1 VTTPTDRTVTPLVVT
16 VLAGY
21 ALLAYAAVAPTL
33 NLAGALL
40 GLALALAVLGIQ
52 LGYVS
57 RPGLAH
63 PRESVALAL
72 LALACLVYVPV
83 VAIGVGWIGFAGF
96 LAGSLRILLPPRVG
110 LAGLAV
116 VVVSV
121 GLIAGLVAGAP
132 LFTVV
137 TSAVSTLVTGLVV
150 HGLTRWWQQT
160 TPTRTARVLTALPV
174 AAGEAAPGE
183 AAPTGAAPVE
193 AASAGA
199 AKAEAP
205 PADTEQG
212 QAVQVEA
219 GTASAKAAR
228 TETASAKAAST
239 EAASAKAA
247 STEAASAKAARTE
260 TASAKAARTETA
272 SAKAASTEADG
283 GTAGSGTADR
293 GKEDG
298 GTADGGTA
306 GGGTADSG
314 TADSGTADTGPDRW
328 ADALRTARSDLDTAG
343 VELTVLGADVELP
356 DEIATPFV
364 ELLRVA
370 VAHTTRSPAATTCR
384 VSVVR
389 RPTEARIV
397 VTHDGATEDPRAE
410 DFEPLGERFEDRD
423 GSVLAERDDAEFTV
437 DGRLPLGARSGAPR
451 TSTLG
456 GPTAEDTTEG
466 AR

>member
-1 VTTPTDRTVTPLVVT
+1 MTTPTDRSVTPLVVT

-40 GLALALAVLGIQ
+40 GLVLALAVLGLQ
-52 LGYVS
+52 VGYVS
-57 RPGLAH
+57 RPGVVH
-63 PRESVALAL
+63 PREGVVVAL
-72 LALACLVYVPV
+72 LALACLVYVPI

-121 GLIAGLVAGAP
+121 GVLAGLVAGAP

-150 HGLTRWWQQT
+150 HGLTRWWQYT
-160 TPTRTARVLTALPV
+160 GSARPAPVLPAPPA
-174 AAGEAAPGE
+174 AAGE
-183 AAPTGAAPVE
+183 
-193 AASAGA
+193 S
-199 AKAEAP
+199 
-205 PADTEQG
+205 
-212 QAVQVEA
+212 
-219 GTASAKAAR
+219 
-228 TETASAKAAST
+228 AST
-239 EAASAKAA
+239 ETTPVETTSAVATPQGVGSEPA
-247 STEAASAKAARTE
+247 GG
-260 TASAKAARTETA
+260 TADGDD
-272 SAKAASTEADG
+272 ADG
-283 GTAGSGTADR
+283 GKADGGGSDATDAGGSAEGGSAAGGDGPAGSAEVSGVA
-293 GKEDG
+293 DG

-306 GGGTADSG
+306 DGGKADG
-314 TADSGTADTGPDRW
+314 GKADGGKADKPADPAADRW

-356 DEIATPFV
+356 DEIAAPFV

-389 RPTEARIV
+389 RATEARIV
-397 VTHDGATEDPRAE
+397 VTHDGATDDPDPE

-437 DGRLPLGARSGAPR
+437 DGRLPLPA
-451 TSTLG
+451 
-456 GPTAEDTTEG
+456 
-466 AR
+466 